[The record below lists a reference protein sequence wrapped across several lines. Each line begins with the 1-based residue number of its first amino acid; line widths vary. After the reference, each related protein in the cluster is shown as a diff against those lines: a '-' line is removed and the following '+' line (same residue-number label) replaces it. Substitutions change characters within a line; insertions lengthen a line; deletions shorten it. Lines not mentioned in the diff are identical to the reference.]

1 MQRLATSLLVAAL
14 SVAVVAGAAPDP
26 RDDDD
31 AAPHP
36 VDTTGMGAPRVS
48 VDRPVEFV
56 PLLERNR
63 RIWRLPSFQAL
74 VDAAPAGSILV
85 PPPGAYAGPVLV
97 TKSLVIDGRGKVT
110 IDGGDKGTV
119 FVLQAD
125 HAVLRGLHLQGS
137 GESHDSDDACLNLR
151 GNHDVI
157 DGLTLDNCLFG
168 IDLKQANDN
177 LITHNRVRSKP
188 AELGMRGDGIRLWY
202 SMRNRV
208 ESNEVTDSRDT
219 VVWYSSD
226 NVFRSNIGRRNRY
239 SMHFMF
245 SHRNEVLD
253 NRFYDNAVGVYLMYT
268 EGTNLRRNVISH
280 AMGSAGMAIGFKE
293 ASDSIVEDNELI
305 YCAIGIGSDVSPFQ
319 PDTTIQIRRNHIA
332 YNGIAVLL
340 TTALGGT
347 IVTGNTFEGNLTN
360 VAVGARSAT
369 NANVWRGNYWDDY
382 EGFDRNHDS
391 VGDRPY
397 DLYAYADR
405 IWMDFPAARFFA
417 TSPALELLDFL
428 ERLAPFTSP
437 DRLVRDDSPRFTRP
451 GGVRR

>member
-1 MQRLATSLLVAAL
+1 MCAAL
-14 SVAVVAGAAPDP
+14 LAVGLLTGAALAQ
-26 RDDDD
+26 RNDDD
-31 AAPHP
+31 PP
-36 VDTTGMGAPRVS
+36 SRVVDTSGMGAPRVD
-48 VDRPVEFV
+48 VDRPPVFAS
-56 PLLERNR
+56 LHQRDK

-74 VDAAPAGSILV
+74 VDAAPSGSTLI
-85 PPPGAYAGPVLV
+85 PAPGVYAGPVLV
-97 TKSLVIDGRGKVT
+97 TKPLVIDGQGKVT
-110 IDGGDKGTV
+110 IDGGDRGTV

-137 GESHDSDDACLNLR
+137 GASHDSDDACLNVR
-151 GNHDVI
+151 GSHDVI
-157 DGLTLDNCLFG
+157 EGLTIDNCLFG

-177 LITHNRVRSKP
+177 VIARNKVRSKP

-208 ESNEVTDSRDT
+208 EANEVTDSRDT
-219 VVWYSSD
+219 VVWYSND
-226 NVFRSNIGRRNRY
+226 NVFRGNVGRRNRY

-245 SHRNEVLD
+245 SHRNEVVD
-253 NRFYDNAVGVYLMYT
+253 NRFYDSAVGVYLMYT

-293 ASDSIVEDNELI
+293 SSDSIVEDNELI
-305 YCAIGIGSDVSPFQ
+305 YCAIGIGSDLSPFQ
-319 PDTTIQIRRNHIA
+319 PDTTIRIRRNHIA

-347 IVTGNTFEGNLTN
+347 IVTDNTFEGNLTN
-360 VAVGARSAT
+360 VAVGARSTT

-382 EGFDRNHDS
+382 EGFDRNHDG

-417 TSPALELLDFL
+417 ASPALELLDFL
-428 ERLAPFTSP
+428 ERLAPFSSP
-437 DRLVRDDSPRFTRP
+437 DRLVRDVAPRFRRDGM
-451 GGVRR
+451 GGR

>member
-1 MQRLATSLLVAAL
+1 MLRRATSLCTAL
-14 SVAVVAGAAPDP
+14 LAVCLLTGSAPATREDDDRPAPVAVPS
-26 RDDDD
+26 
-31 AAPHP
+31 
-36 VDTTGMGAPRVS
+36 GMGAPRVD
-48 VDRPVEFV
+48 VERPVEFV
-56 PLLERNR
+56 PLRERAP

-74 VDAAPAGSILV
+74 VDAAPAGSTLT

-97 TKSLVIDGRGKVT
+97 TKPLVIDGRGKVS
-110 IDGGDKGTV
+110 IDGGDRGTV
-119 FVLQAD
+119 FVLQTD

-137 GESHDSDDACLNLR
+137 GSSHDSDDACLNVR
-151 GNHDVI
+151 GSHDVI
-157 DGLTLDNCLFG
+157 EGLTLDNCLFG

-177 LITHNRVRSKP
+177 VVAHNKVRSKP
-188 AELGMRGDGIRLWY
+188 VELGMRGDGIRLWY
-202 SMRNRV
+202 SMRNRI
-208 ESNEVTDSRDT
+208 EANEVTDSRDT

-226 NVFRSNIGRRNRY
+226 NVFRGNIGRRNRY

-245 SHRNEVLD
+245 SHRNEVVD
-253 NRFYDNAVGVYLMYT
+253 NRFYDSAVGVYLMYT
-268 EGTNLRRNVISH
+268 EGTNLRHNVISH

-369 NANVWRGNYWDDY
+369 NANVWHGNYWDDY
-382 EGFDRNHDS
+382 EGFDRNHDG

-397 DLYAYADR
+397 DLYTYADR
-405 IWMDFPAARFFA
+405 IWMEFPTARFFA

-437 DRLVRDDSPRFTRP
+437 DRLVRDDAPRFTRP
-451 GGVRR
+451 KAARP